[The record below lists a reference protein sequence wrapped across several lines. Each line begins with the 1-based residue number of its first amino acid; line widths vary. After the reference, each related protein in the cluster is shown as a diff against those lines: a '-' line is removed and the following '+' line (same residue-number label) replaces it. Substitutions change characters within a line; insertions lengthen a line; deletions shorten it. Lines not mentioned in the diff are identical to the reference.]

1 MLTYVKAPIGA
12 AAQSF
17 GAGCRHTI
25 SGPGPTPMI
34 DDYLRSARIVC
45 FSMEVALRGD
55 IPAYADDSGI
65 LAGDSA
71 ALLKS
76 HRMMR
81 RYATDAYLG

>member
-1 MLTYVKAPIGA
+1 
-12 AAQSF
+12 
-17 GAGCRHTI
+17 
-25 SGPGPTPMI
+25 MI
-34 DDYLRSARIVC
+34 DDYLQSARIAC

-55 IPAYADDSGI
+55 IPAYADDPDI

-71 ALLKS
+71 ALFKS